1 MQSLLLSRAEPWELG
16 ARKAVRLSPRVRRG
30 ALTSIFYQTSRKRR
44 NSLYFNDAEIKQIR
58 KLRYAMK
65 IFHIIVPRTT
75 AWQTGWRIDR
85 LTNRTLAAG
94 SSSSSCS
101 WFLNSASCLDNTF
114 LSSMRFS
121 SVCLAWPTLTRTS
134 TSWPNQDYEK
144 RQNLSFCKPKFS
156 KRTHLVES
164 VTSRF
169 SIYFGCLLFD
179 RERRSLIPSFWS
191 ENVHSE
197 LRCYHR

>member
-16 ARKAVRLSPRVRRG
+16 ARKVVRLSPRVRRG
-30 ALTSIFYQTSRKRR
+30 ALTSIFFQTSRKRR
-44 NSLYFNDAEIKQIR
+44 DSLYFNDAEIKQIR

-65 IFHIIVPRTT
+65 IFHISATNDCLT
-75 AWQTGWRIDR
+75 ER
-85 LTNRTLAAG
+85 LTNWQTDKPTLAAG

-144 RQNLSFCKPKFS
+144 RQNLSFRKPKFS
-156 KRTHLVES
+156 KRTHLVKS
-164 VTSRF
+164 VF
-169 SIYFGCLLFD
+169 HLFWV
-179 RERRSLIPSFWS
+179 LSFWPRTK
-191 ENVHSE
+191 VAHP
-197 LRCYHR
+197 

>member
-16 ARKAVRLSPRVRRG
+16 ARKVVRLSHRVRRG
-30 ALTSIFYQTSRKRR
+30 ALTSIFFQTSRKRR
-44 NSLYFNDAEIKQIR
+44 DSLYFNDAEAKQMK

-65 IFHIIVPRTT
+65 IFHIRVPRTT
-75 AWQTGWRIDR
+75 AWQTGWQTDR
-85 LTNRTLAAG
+85 LTDRTLAAG

-134 TSWPNQDYEK
+134 TSCPNQDYEK
-144 RQNLSFCKPKFS
+144 RQNLSFRKPKFS
-156 KRTHLVES
+156 KRIHLVKS
-164 VTSRF
+164 VF
-169 SIYFGCLLFD
+169 HLFWV
-179 RERRSLIPSFWS
+179 PSFWPRTK
-191 ENVHSE
+191 VAHP
-197 LRCYHR
+197 